1 MSNGTRYNENI
12 NKHAIS
18 HDPCLEPSYGEP
30 IAQPRMTKGNLV
42 AFGELAGTTSH
53 ATSLVGERD
62 IRFGDSIDD
71 NRRNQPKSI

>member
-1 MSNGTRYNENI
+1 MSNGTRFNENI

-18 HDPCLEPSYGEP
+18 HDPCLEQSYGEP

-42 AFGELAGTTSH
+42 AFGELAGTTAH

-62 IRFGDSIDD
+62 ICFGDSIND
-71 NRRNQPKSI
+71 NRRNQPKSH